1 MMAEGDS
8 PTGFRGS
15 VIPYLAVADAA
26 AALAYYAEAFG
37 AVETFRIED
46 GNKIGHSEFQIFG
59 AVFYLSDEWPEMKVK
74 SPATLGGY
82 SVSLALTV
90 PDADQFVRQVA
101 ARGAR
106 VERPVTEGPREGTR
120 AGWVIDPFGHR
131 WHISSAAP
139 NVLASE

>member
-1 MMAEGDS
+1 MMADGDS
-8 PTGFRGS
+8 PTGFQGS
-15 VIPYLAVADAA
+15 VIPYLAVADGA
-26 AALAYYAEAFG
+26 AALAFYAEAFG

-46 GNKIGHSEFQIFG
+46 GGKIGHAEFRIFG

-90 PDADQFVRQVA
+90 PDADQFVQRVA
-101 ARGAR
+101 ACGAR
-106 VERPVTEGPREGTR
+106 VERPVAEGPQEGTR
-120 AGWVIDPFGHR
+120 AAWVIDPFGHR

-139 NVLASE
+139 RIRASE